1 MAWPPVALYY
11 DVLGGTN
18 LNHTDRAAQT
28 QELLELVTGS
38 ENLIPDPAGELV
50 TRPGFSKAFATA
62 IAGSLKITGLH
73 YMKDL
78 ADELI
83 VTCGNGTFKR
93 GNANPP
99 GALTGGTAF
108 TSGDN
113 VLTRSTIFN
122 DFLIAVSNARDLPQT
137 VNASAVRADLG
148 GTPARGMDVKAFA
161 RRVCMF
167 SPIYSGTTYRSLMA
181 FTSANDN
188 QAAWTAPVTV
198 NFLNFGRTGTDVN
211 LLGGEVFAD
220 HLMAF
225 TEDGV
230 FPVYATPNALLPL
243 AFQQS
248 AFTEAGGGPP
258 NIQAVVSANDHL
270 YWISKNFDVK
280 VMDRAGRVTSAKY
293 ADAVRPFLRGLNDSR
308 RIYTVGGWDPI
319 YRMVLW
325 AVSDGSDTQNNTVL
339 ALHLDTGWFFL
350 HTISRNAF
358 CNRTVS
364 GEPRLLGGGYSGFL
378 YNEYDASTT
387 GNLDDS
393 TAAISARAVLPR
405 LHAGQPDVTKKIP
418 YCLVEVDPIGTET
431 ITVDGNLDD
440 NTGFTD
446 VSTTLAVT
454 GTDTKLFRVA
464 IPAPWKRFQP
474 RFTDAVS
481 GERMRIIRLGF
492 PRPIATTVSI

>member
-1 MAWPPVALYY
+1 MAWPPAQLFY

-18 LNHTDRAAQT
+18 LNHTDRAAQG
-28 QELLELVTGS
+28 QQLLELSTGS
-38 ENLIPDPAGELV
+38 ENLIPDPAGEWV

-83 VTCGNGTFKR
+83 ITCGDGTFKR

-122 DFLIAVSNARDLPQT
+122 NFLIVVSNARDLPQT

-148 GTPARGMDVKAFA
+148 GTPARGLDVVAFG
-161 RRVCMF
+161 RRLCMF
-167 SPIYSGTTYRSLMA
+167 SPIYSGTTYRSVMS
-181 FTSANDN
+181 FTSANDD

-211 LLGGEVFAD
+211 VLGGVVFGD

-230 FPVYATPNALLPL
+230 YPVYVTPNALLPL
-243 AFQQS
+243 AFQQA
-248 AFTEAGGGPP
+248 AFWEAGGGPP
-258 NIQAVVSANDHL
+258 TIHAVVQADGRL
-270 YWISKNFDVK
+270 WWVSKNFDIK
-280 VMDRAGRVTSAKY
+280 VMDASGRVTSAKY
-293 ADAVRPFLRGLNDSR
+293 ADGVRPFLRGLSDSR
-308 RIYTVGGWDPI
+308 RVYTIGGYDPI
-319 YRMVLW
+319 YRMVVW
-325 AVSDGSDTQNNTVL
+325 AVSDGTDTQNNDILV
-339 ALHLDTGWFFL
+339 LHLDTGWFFF
-350 HTISRNAF
+350 HTLSRNAF
-358 CNRTVS
+358 ANRTVS
-364 GEPRLLGGGYSGFL
+364 GEHRLLGGGYSGFL
-378 YNEYDASTT
+378 YNEYDTSTT

-393 TAAISARAVLPR
+393 TAAISATAALPR
-405 LHAGQPDVTKKIP
+405 LHAGQPDVVKKIP
-418 YCLVEVDPIGTET
+418 FLVVEVDPIGTET
-431 ITVDGNLDD
+431 ITASGNLDD

-446 VSTTLAVT
+446 VNTTLAVT
-454 GTDTKLFRVA
+454 GTDVKLFRVM

-474 RFTDAVS
+474 RLVDAVS

-492 PRPIATTVSI
+492 PRPLSSTTSL

>member
-1 MAWPPVALYY
+1 MWPPVSLYY

-28 QELLELVTGS
+28 QQLLELSTGS
-38 ENLIPDPAGELV
+38 ENLLPDPAGEWV

-62 IAGSLKITGLH
+62 ITDSPKITGLH

-78 ADELI
+78 ANELI
-83 VTCGNGTFKR
+83 ITCGNATFKR

-99 GALTGGTAF
+99 GALTGGTEF

-122 DFLIAVSNARDLPQT
+122 DFLIVVSNARDLPQT
-137 VNASAVRADLG
+137 VNASATRADLG
-148 GTPARGMDVKAFA
+148 GTPARGLDVKAFA

-167 SPIYSGTTYRSLMA
+167 SPIYSSTTYRSLMA

-248 AFTEAGGGPP
+248 AFWEAGGGPP
-258 NIQAVVSANDHL
+258 NIHAVVPADNKL
-270 YWISKNFDVK
+270 WWISKNFDVK
-280 VMDRAGRVTSAKY
+280 VMAASGHVTSAKY
-293 ADAVRPFLRGLNDSR
+293 ADGIRPFLRGLNDSR
-308 RIYTVGGWDPI
+308 RIYTVGGYDPI
-319 YRMVLW
+319 YRMIVW
-325 AVSDGSDTQNNTVL
+325 AVSDGSDTQNKTLVV
-339 ALHLDTGWFFL
+339 LHLDTGWFFL
-350 HTISRNAF
+350 HTLSRNAF

-378 YNEYDASTT
+378 YNEYDTSTT

-393 TAAISARAVLPR
+393 TAPISATASLSR
-405 LHAGQPDVTKKIP
+405 LHAGQPDVVKKIP
-418 YCLVEVDPIGTET
+418 FMMVEVDPIGTET
-431 ITVDGNLDD
+431 ITVSGNLDD

-454 GTDTKLFRVA
+454 GTDTRLFRVM

-474 RFTDAVS
+474 RFVDAVS

-492 PRPIATTVSI
+492 PKPIAGATTL